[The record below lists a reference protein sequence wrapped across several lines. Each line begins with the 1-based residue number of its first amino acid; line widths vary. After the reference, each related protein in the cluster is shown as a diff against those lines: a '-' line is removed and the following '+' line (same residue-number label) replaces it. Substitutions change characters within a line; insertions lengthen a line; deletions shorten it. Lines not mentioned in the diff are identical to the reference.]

1 MKRPKL
7 IQICFLFLVCMVF
20 VSWTTHAF
28 GQGVKDSAGATKEA
42 EKYMP
47 LLKGSLW
54 VKADYNAKIA
64 FLWGVAHVVLIEQV
78 LMEEVPEVRT
88 ENFCAKVIEA
98 RRARVS
104 AGTAAMTFNEAV
116 KQIDQYYKDHPDQL
130 EVPVMRIIWD
140 VAVRPNI
147 KTGIGGRPLKPL
159 K

>member
-1 MKRPKL
+1 MKTSKWIYL
-7 IQICFLFLVCMVF
+7 CVLFLLCIGLVG
-20 VSWTTHAF
+20 WTNYAS
-28 GQGVKDSAGATKEA
+28 GQPKKSEADVQKEFQ
-42 EKYMP
+42 KYMP

-54 VKADYNAKIA
+54 VKADHNSKLA

-78 LMEEVPEVRT
+78 LMEEVPELRT

-130 EVPVMRIIWD
+130 EVPVLRVIWD
-140 VAVRPNI
+140 VAVKPNI
-147 KTGIGGRPLKPL
+147 KTGIGGRPLK
-159 K
+159 